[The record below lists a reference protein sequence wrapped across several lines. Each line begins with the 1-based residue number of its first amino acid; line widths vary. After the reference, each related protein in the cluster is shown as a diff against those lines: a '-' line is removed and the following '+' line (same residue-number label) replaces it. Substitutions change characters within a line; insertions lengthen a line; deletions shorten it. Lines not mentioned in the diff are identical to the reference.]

1 MTVLMLSDQKPLV
14 EKVLNPLVPFLAKA
28 NPNVLTLVGSI
39 PPLLFFVFVV
49 SQQYWLALLAFLG
62 NVFDMVDGMIAR
74 KYHKVTAFGSFFDST
89 MDRIS
94 DFFIITAFA
103 FGGIVRW
110 EIIAPLL
117 MFSFLISYA
126 RGTSEKIA
134 YANHDTKTKFNV
146 GLIERTERLV
156 ITVLALI
163 LYMIFP
169 QYTFSGLNLAE
180 IVLGIL
186 VILSGYTSYQRIM
199 YAKKKL

>member
-1 MTVLMLSDQKPLV
+1 MLSDQKPLV
-14 EKVLNPLVPFLAKA
+14 EKVLNPIVPYLAKA
-28 NPNVLTLVGSI
+28 NPNLLTLVGSI

-49 SQQYWLALLAFLG
+49 SHQYAWALVAFVG
-62 NVFDMVDGMIAR
+62 NIFDMVDGMIAR

-110 EIIAPLL
+110 EITAPLL

-146 GLIERTERLV
+146 GWIERTERLV
-156 ITVLALI
+156 LTVLALI
-163 LYMIFP
+163 LYMLFP
-169 QYTFSGLNLAE
+169 HVLFSGFNIAE

-186 VILSGYTSYQRIM
+186 VVLSGYTSVQRIL

>member
-1 MTVLMLSDQKPLV
+1 MLSDKKPLV
-14 EKVLNPLVPFLAKA
+14 EKYLNPIVPYLAKA
-28 NPNVLTLVGSI
+28 DPNLLTLVGSI

-49 SQQYWLALLAFLG
+49 SHQYVWALVAFIG
-62 NVFDMVDGMIAR
+62 NLFDMIDGMIAR

-110 EIIAPLL
+110 DIIAPLL

-134 YANHDTKTKFNV
+134 FANHDTKTKFNV
-146 GLIERTERLV
+146 GWIERTERLV
-156 ITVLALI
+156 ITILALI
-163 LYMIFP
+163 LFMLFP
-169 QYTFSGLNLAE
+169 TFSFSGFNIAE
-180 IVLGIL
+180 IILSIL
-186 VILSGYTSYQRIM
+186 VLLSGYTSLQRIM